1 MLLLL
6 TQVFPDLRQ
15 IGETDKLSR
24 ISLRMKRIAF
34 TVAGFVHR
42 LLSLMFSSK
51 PPLAVLMIFVRITG
65 GLSPSFSL

>member
-1 MLLLL
+1 
-6 TQVFPDLRQ
+6 
-15 IGETDKLSR
+15 
-24 ISLRMKRIAF
+24 MKRIAF